1 MPSESERQT
10 FLIPVNLGTPA
21 QYDPSIFPVM
31 RVKDTSTLGQISIV
45 LEAMLD
51 EVLKIHQMATDK
63 KKIQDLLAET
73 KASYDT
79 LVLKREELQRQKKSF
94 NPVKLFLAYC
104 STRLL
109 SEAVKELY
117 TATRTTSEKIRRQL
131 LSVVSTDVENVQCLQ
146 LLACSTGSPEVNVYT
161 DDDLPSDAHI
171 SGITVPLESPLDQST
186 ASFFID
192 TVNFIASQGDLFP
205 GGNPFTDDH
214 EV

>member
-10 FLIPVNLGTPA
+10 FIIPVNLGTPA

-31 RVKDTSTLGQISIV
+31 RVKDTSTLGQIGIV
-45 LEAMLD
+45 LEATLD
-51 EVLKIHQMATDK
+51 E
-63 KKIQDLLAET
+63 
-73 KASYDT
+73 ASYDT

-94 NPVKLFLAYC
+94 NPVKLFSAYR

-117 TATRTTSEKIRRQL
+117 TATRTTPEKIRRQL
-131 LSVVSTDVENVQCLQ
+131 LSVASTDVENVQCLQ
-146 LLACSTGSPEVNVYT
+146 LLARSTGSPEVDVYT
-161 DDDLPSDAHI
+161 DDDLPSDARI
-171 SGITVPLESPLDQST
+171 SGIAVPLESPLDQPTTSLFT
-186 ASFFID
+186 DAA
-192 TVNFIASQGDLFP
+192 NFIASQRDLLP